1 MQGLCY
7 PFEAYMANAKRKH
20 QDRGTVM
27 RLIEGKGREVDRGGA
42 LMEAILQAID
52 EHAEGMTVIAVLGCL
67 ELAKIAVL
75 DKHESEA

>member
-1 MQGLCY
+1 
-7 PFEAYMANAKRKH
+7 
-20 QDRGTVM
+20 M

-52 EHAEGMTVIAVLGCL
+52 EHAEGMTVIGVLGCL

-75 DKHESEA
+75 DEHESEA